1 MGVSSCIDRKPIVT
15 ASTRLLREAYVSI
28 LRIVRICYTFG
39 MPNLPS
45 SPPPE
50 RSGATPEAA
59 AAGVA
64 EAVPAIKSEALFRGA
79 VELRIE
85 HHGSLYRLR
94 QTALGKL
101 ILTK

>member
-1 MGVSSCIDRKPIVT
+1 
-15 ASTRLLREAYVSI
+15 
-28 LRIVRICYTFG
+28 
-39 MPNLPS
+39 MPNLPP

-50 RSGATPEAA
+50 RSGATPKA

>member
-1 MGVSSCIDRKPIVT
+1 MRKP
-15 ASTRLLREAYVSI
+15 
-28 LRIVRICYTFG
+28 
-39 MPNLPS
+39 PS
-45 SPPPE
+45 SSLPE
-50 RSGATPEAA
+50 HSAATPEAA
-59 AAGVA
+59 AVGEA

-79 VELRIE
+79 IELRIE

>member
-1 MGVSSCIDRKPIVT
+1 
-15 ASTRLLREAYVSI
+15 
-28 LRIVRICYTFG
+28 
-39 MPNLPS
+39 MPDSQSFPL
-45 SPPPE
+45 PE
-50 RSGATPEAA
+50 RTGATPEAA
-59 AAGVA
+59 AAGRA
-64 EAVPAIKSEALFRGA
+64 EAVPAIKSDALFRGA